1 MIDTTEQISAVKRT
15 IGSRTLDAG
24 EARVLTATQ
33 TYDAP
38 VEEVWDALT
47 NIERIPRWFLPI
59 SGELKVGGSYQFEGN
74 AGGTVERCD
83 APTSFAATWEFGGQV
98 SWIEVTLTPAPG
110 GGTTFTLEHT
120 AAVDDDMWVQFGPGA
135 VGIGWDMGILGLAG
149 HLGTGASIEPGKAA
163 EEWLASDDGRRFTA
177 LSSASWADAS
187 IAAGTDEAEARAA
200 ADRITAMYTGADQQG

>member
-1 MIDTTEQISAVKRT
+1 M
-15 IGSRTLDAG
+15 DAG

>member
-1 MIDTTEQISAVKRT
+1 MIDTTEQISAVRRT
-15 IGSRTLDAG
+15 IGSRTLESG

-38 VEEVWDALT
+38 VEDVWDALT

-74 AGGTVERCD
+74 AGGTIERCD

-120 AAVDDDMWVQFGPGA
+120 AAVDEGMWAQFGPGA

-163 EEWLASDDGRRFTA
+163 EEWLASDDGKRFTA